1 MYTDVK
7 RSLGYIVK
15 WGRRGNLHVTIW
27 KITWKTVIMSHTV
40 TMPLPAG
47 KGGRLGRDELARR
60 EQEIVGESLKE
71 GAQATQ
77 RGVGWGV

>member
-47 KGGRLGRDELARR
+47 KGGRLGRDKDLQHRSVITECILF
-60 EQEIVGESLKE
+60 
-71 GAQATQ
+71 
-77 RGVGWGV
+77 